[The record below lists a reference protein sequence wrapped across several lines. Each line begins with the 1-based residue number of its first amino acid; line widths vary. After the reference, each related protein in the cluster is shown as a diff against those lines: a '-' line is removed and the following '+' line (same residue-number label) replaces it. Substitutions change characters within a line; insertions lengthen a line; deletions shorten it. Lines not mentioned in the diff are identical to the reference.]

1 MKTVE
6 KLVEGIYKLIDDA
19 DSDHWAYSQESV
31 DNARVGVRDLIRI
44 YRIDTV
50 DKTIE
55 WLLKYGY
62 CDADVYTELDRREL
76 LKDIEG

>member
-1 MKTVE
+1 MKESDSPICNDTVYTQ
-6 KLVEGIYKLIDDA
+6 VDID
-19 DSDHWAYSQESV
+19 
-31 DNARVGVRDLIRI
+31 RVVKI
-44 YRIDTV
+44 TV
-50 DKTIE
+50 DKTIN